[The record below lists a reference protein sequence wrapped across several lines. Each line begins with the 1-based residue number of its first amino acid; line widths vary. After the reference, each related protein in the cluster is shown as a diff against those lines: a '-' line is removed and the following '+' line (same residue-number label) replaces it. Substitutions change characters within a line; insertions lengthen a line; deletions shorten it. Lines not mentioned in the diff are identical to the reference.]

1 MKDERRD
8 HAADAGKSRHGMG
21 MPKLRY
27 RIHVLERDGLENPG
41 VLSSLHVAISRVVD
55 SETRISQHEVHLKI
69 FGFIL
74 LIWSLAI
81 VAHFLWEAW
90 IIAARGIDALD
101 QCRRWW
107 CPHGMR
113 NRWKGTG
120 SR

>member
-1 MKDERRD
+1 
-8 HAADAGKSRHGMG
+8 
-21 MPKLRY
+21 
-27 RIHVLERDGLENPG
+27 
-41 VLSSLHVAISRVVD
+41 
-55 SETRISQHEVHLKI
+55 
-69 FGFIL
+69 

-81 VAHFLWEAW
+81 VVHFLWEAW